1 MWQCSW
7 PFLPGK
13 LSVQEGFMTKTW
25 LSEKY
30 LIGAVLAAGISAA
43 LAWATPDSNFTLTP
57 LQRSSTNDR
66 IDIKTKPHQLLLLAC
81 RHACHCC
88 KAAAGAVPVGWSSS
102 LLCPAA
108 LWQIKYLAAAVAAE
122 GETAEKEPEVAAN
135 AVAGHALNEF

>member
-1 MWQCSW
+1 MWQCSR

-43 LAWATPDSNFTLTP
+43 LVWATPESNFTLTP

-66 IDIKTKPHQLLLLAC
+66 IDIKTKPHQLSDILVQ
-81 RHACHCC
+81 H
-88 KAAAGAVPVGWSSS
+88 
-102 LLCPAA
+102 
-108 LWQIKYLAAAVAAE
+108 I
-122 GETAEKEPEVAAN
+122 TAEPGGYTGWHSHRGPGMVAVKAGVVALYSGTDPTCTPKYVTAGSAFVEEAN
-135 AVAGHALNEF
+135 HVHFVRNVG